1 MCCAGEKE
9 TWGGPLPTKTTAARS
24 WKDSSA
30 SSAKKIIRPLE
41 KKIRPQIEKN
51 KNFLEMD
58 LIRVE
63 IALYGNHITDG
74 YLSNLL
80 K

>member
-1 MCCAGEKE
+1 M
-9 TWGGPLPTKTTAARS
+9 
-24 WKDSSA
+24 
-30 SSAKKIIRPLE
+30 PLE